1 MLRQRLLKN
10 SPPRMISRPPLPC
23 AVILRRC
30 CSPVARPRFLAA
42 PTSMPGDLCDRCHV
56 NLARCQRRARRRA
69 CPATAQSRRLLARAS
84 AADRD
89 PRRLR
94 AWGLRSLHRARE
106 RRDRSF
112 LPDARGADPRRVRR
126 NHRGIIRQ
134 RRDRRSAGRFSRAQC
149 VAMRVLHAGN
159 ADGRAGSIE
168 TACRAGPGADTR
180 ASFRQLLPLHRLSGD
195 CRCGRDHGAGAHGE
209 HAMIVASA
217 NPEGLSVLDRPNS
230 YIGKV
235 VPRPNLERLMQGRGL
250 YVSDMVLPR
259 MAHVVFLRSP
269 HAHARITGIDAAAA
283 RRVPGVVAIVTG
295 EALAAVITPWV
306 GVLSHLKGLKSAPQH
321 AIAIDHVRWQG
332 EAVAAVVATSRAVAE
347 DAAEIVSVEYQE
359 LDAVTD
365 MRTALDPETPVIH
378 SSLGDNLA
386 FERNLDAGAVDAA
399 FAESDAVV
407 EADFIFGRHTGVTLE
422 PRSVVADWN
431 AAEARLTIYQGTQA
445 PHMVQNIAALH
456 LGLTDSQ
463 VRVVCKDVGGSFGI
477 KVHIYADEMAT
488 YALSK
493 LLLRPVK
500 FVADRVESF
509 NTDIHARDHRCKGR
523 IGVKRDGT
531 ITAFEID
538 ALTGIGPYS
547 MYPRTSAIEA
557 NQVVNLVGGP
567 YVTKNY
573 RARARVVFQNKNVMC
588 QYRAVGHPIA
598 VAVTE
603 GLVELAA
610 AKIGMD
616 PLELRRRNLIADDA
630 HPSSG
635 PSGIKFEALSNH
647 AAMDKL
653 VKMMDYNAL
662 RAEQAALR
670 SKNIHR
676 GIGIASFIEVTNPSA
691 AFYGVG
697 GARISSQDG
706 VAVRLDAT
714 GSVICQTSITEQG
727 QGSESLTAQIVGSV
741 LGVSMERVRV
751 ILGDTDHTPYGGGTR
766 ASRGAGIG
774 GEAALQ
780 AAKILRKNVLD
791 VAAAILQ
798 SSPAEL
804 DIVNDAIVSAVDGSS
819 RIDLKELSRIVYFR
833 PDTLPP
839 GIQPELMAT
848 RHFVPREYPFAF
860 TNGVQASWLEVDT
873 DTGFVKLLRHWVVE
887 DCGTIINPQ
896 LVDEQIRGG
905 VVQGLGAA
913 LFEKCIYDERGQL
926 TNANM
931 ADYLVPMSG
940 EMPDIDVGHVVSP
953 TLETELGAKGAG
965 EAGTAGA
972 AAAVAN
978 AVNDALK
985 PFGAIIS

>member
-1 MLRQRLLKN
+1 MTDALE
-10 SPPRMISRPPLPC
+10 SP
-23 AVILRRC
+23 A
-30 CSPVARPRFLAA
+30 
-42 PTSMPGDLCDRCHV
+42 
-56 NLARCQRRARRRA
+56 
-69 CPATAQSRRLLARAS
+69 
-84 AADRD
+84 
-89 PRRLR
+89 
-94 AWGLRSLHRARE
+94 
-106 RRDRSF
+106 
-112 LPDARGADPRRVRR
+112 
-126 NHRGIIRQ
+126 
-134 RRDRRSAGRFSRAQC
+134 
-149 VAMRVLHAGN
+149 
-159 ADGRAGSIE
+159 
-168 TACRAGPGADTR
+168 
-180 ASFRQLLPLHRLSGD
+180 
-195 CRCGRDHGAGAHGE
+195 
-209 HAMIVASA
+209 
-217 NPEGLSVLDRPNS
+217 GLSALDRPNS
-230 YIGKV
+230 YIGKT

-250 YVSDMVLPR
+250 YVSDVELPR

-269 HAHARITGIDAAAA
+269 HAHAKIIAIDADAAK
-283 RRVPGVVAIVTG
+283 RLSGVIAIVTG
-295 EALAAVITPWV
+295 KELSAIITPWV
-306 GVLSHLKGLKSAPQH
+306 GVLSHMKGLKSAPQH
-321 AIAIDHVRWQG
+321 AIAIDHVCWQG
-332 EAVAAVVATSRAVAE
+332 EAVAAIVATSRAVAE
-347 DAAEIVSVEYQE
+347 DAAEAVAVEYQE
-359 LDAVTD
+359 LAAVTD
-365 MRTALDPETPVIH
+365 MRTALDRQTPVIH
-378 SSLGDNLA
+378 PSLGDNLA
-386 FERNLDAGAVDAA
+386 FERQLDAGAVDQA
-399 FAESDAVV
+399 FADSDEVI
-407 EADFIFGRHTGVTLE
+407 EADFVFGRHTGVTLE

-431 AAEARLTIYQGTQA
+431 VAEARLTIYQGTQA

-456 LGLTDSQ
+456 LGLRDSQ
-463 VRVVCKDVGGSFGI
+463 VRVLCKDVGGSFGI
-477 KVHIYADEMAT
+477 KVHVYADEMAT

-493 LLLRPVK
+493 LLRRPIK
-500 FVADRVESF
+500 YVADRVESF
-509 NTDIHARDHRCKGR
+509 NTDIHARDHRCWGR

-538 ALTGIGPYS
+538 DLTGIGPYS

-557 NQVVNLVGGP
+557 NQIVNLIGGQ
-567 YVTKNY
+567 YATRNY
-573 RARARVVFQNKNVMC
+573 RARTRVVFQNKNVMC
-588 QYRAVGHPIA
+588 QYRGVGHPIA
-598 VAVTE
+598 CSVTE
-603 GLVELAA
+603 GLVDLAA
-610 AKIGMD
+610 LKIGMD
-616 PLELRRRNLIADDA
+616 PVEIRRRNLIADDA
-630 HPSSG
+630 YPCAS
-635 PSGIKFEALSNH
+635 PSGLKFEQLSHH
-647 AAMDKL
+647 AAMNKL
-653 VKMMDYNAL
+653 MAMMDYDGL

-670 SKNIHR
+670 RKNIHR
-676 GIGIASFIEVTNPSA
+676 GIGVASFIEITNPSA

-706 VAVRLDAT
+706 VAVRMDAQ
-714 GSVICQTSITEQG
+714 GSLICQTSITEQG

-741 LGVSMERVRV
+741 MGVSMDRVRV
-751 ILGDTDHTPYGGGTR
+751 ILGDTDNTPYGGGTW

-780 AAKILRKNVLD
+780 AAKILRRNVLD

-804 DIVNDAIVSAVDGSS
+804 DIADNTVVNAGDRSP
-819 RIDLKELSRIVYFR
+819 RIELQELARIVYFR

-860 TNGVQASWLEVDT
+860 TNGVQASWLEVDI

-978 AVNDALK
+978 AVNDALR
-985 PFGAIIS
+985 PFGAVITEIPLTPRLILAALGRI